1 MVQGNIPNKLFQG
14 LGDLM
19 EYKCNIIK
27 NEIRERITE
36 LEQEHGVKLATIQKI
51 LLSTRGPITTVLD
64 VLYGEVRLFM
74 LDQHLEKADKDIA
87 ELLGIKEGDEI
98 IYRNVLVYK
107 NRRPLVYVL
116 SYIPTARCTGAIIE
130 DLLGAKMTTGRIID
144 EHSVETLRKINKI
157 DIEKATPILTE
168 IFKTTEDMIT
178 REYTMSHRKTTV
190 IWTKEL
196 YPISY
201 FRE

>member
-19 EYKCNIIK
+19 KYKCSIIK
-27 NEIRERITE
+27 NEIRDIITE
-36 LEQEHGVKLATIQKI
+36 LEQEHDVKLATTQKI

-74 LDQHLEKADKDIA
+74 LDQHTEKADKDNA

-98 IYRNVLVYK
+98 IFRNAIVFK

-116 SYIPTARCTGAIIE
+116 SYIPTARCTGAILD
-130 DLLGAKMTTGRIID
+130 DLLSGNVTTGKIID
-144 EHSVETLRKINKI
+144 EHNVETVRKINKI
-157 DIEKATPILTE
+157 DIEKATPLLTE
-168 IFKTTEDMIT
+168 IFKTTEDMLT
-178 REYTMSHRKTTV
+178 REYTMAHRKKIV

>member
-1 MVQGNIPNKLFQG
+1 MKS
-14 LGDLM
+14 
-19 EYKCNIIK
+19 KCNIIK
-27 NEIRERITE
+27 NEIREIITE
-36 LEQEHGVKLATIQKI
+36 LEQEHNVEITTTQKI

-74 LDQHLEKADKDIA
+74 LDQHIDKADKDIA
-87 ELLGIKEGDEI
+87 ELLGLKEGDEI
-98 IYRNVLVYK
+98 IYRNSLVFK
-107 NRRPLVYVL
+107 NRRPLVYVM

-130 DLLGAKMTTGRIID
+130 DLIGGEVTTGRIID
-144 EHSVETLRKINKI
+144 KYDVETIRKINRI

-168 IFKTTEDMIT
+168 IFKTDEDMLT
-178 REYTMSHRKTTV
+178 REYTMTHRKKIV

-201 FRE
+201 FRI

>member
-1 MVQGNIPNKLFQG
+1 
-14 LGDLM
+14 M

-27 NEIRERITE
+27 NEIREKITE
-36 LEQEHGVKLATIQKI
+36 LEQEHDVKLATIQKI

-74 LDQHLEKADKDIA
+74 LAQHIEKADKDIA
-87 ELLGIKEGDEI
+87 ELLGINEGDEI
-98 IYRNVLVYK
+98 IYRNALVYK

-116 SYIPTARCTGAIIE
+116 SYIPTARCSDTIIE
-130 DLLGAKMTTGRIID
+130 DFLGEKTTTGRIID
-144 EHSVETLRKINKI
+144 EHAVETLRKINKI

-178 REYTMSHRKTTV
+178 REYTMIHNKNIV

-201 FRE
+201 FRK

>member
-1 MVQGNIPNKLFQG
+1 MNP
-14 LGDLM
+14 
-19 EYKCNIIK
+19 KCNIIK
-27 NEIRERITE
+27 NEIREVITE
-36 LEQEHGVKLATIQKI
+36 LEQKYDVKITTTQKI
-51 LLSTRGPITTVLD
+51 LLTTRGPITTVLD

-74 LDQHLEKADKDIA
+74 LDQHIENADKDAA

-98 IYRNVLVYK
+98 IFRNAIVFK

-116 SYIPTARCTGAIIE
+116 SYIPTARCNDDILE
-130 DLLGAKMTTGRIID
+130 DLLNGSVTTGRIID
-144 EHSVETLRKINKI
+144 EHNIETMRKINRI

-168 IFKTTEDMIT
+168 VFKTNEDMLT
-178 REYTMSHRKTTV
+178 REYTMAHKKKIV

>member
-87 ELLGIKEGDEI
+87 ELLGINEGDEI

-130 DLLGAKMTTGRIID
+130 DLLGAKTTTGRIID
-144 EHSVETLRKINKI
+144 EHSVETLRRINKI

-178 REYTMSHRKTTV
+178 REYTMAHSKETV

>member
-1 MVQGNIPNKLFQG
+1 
-14 LGDLM
+14 M
-19 EYKCNIIK
+19 ESKCNIIK
-27 NEIRERITE
+27 NEIRETITE
-36 LEQEHGVKLATIQKI
+36 LEKAHDVKLSTIQKI

-64 VLYGEVRLFM
+64 VLYGEVRLFL
-74 LDQHLEKADKDIA
+74 LDQHIEKADKDIA
-87 ELLGIKEGDEI
+87 ELLGIKECDEI
-98 IYRNVLVYK
+98 IFRNVIVFK

-116 SYIPTARCTGAIIE
+116 SYIPTARCSGAILE
-130 DLLGAKMTTGRIID
+130 DLLGGKITTGRIID
-144 EHSVETLRKINKI
+144 EHSVETLRKINNI

-168 IFKTTEDMIT
+168 IFKTTEDLIT
-178 REYTMSHRKTTV
+178 REYTMIHKEEIV